1 MNKVCFLSFWDGKS
15 DEYDYLKYKGRFPGP
30 INNFYLLDFN
40 EFLFDPHIEFQHT
53 NLFINTNVK
62 ENRDF
67 KVVSNDVFNKLQS
80 FFGCNYAIQRHSVV
94 INQSSIVDV
103 FLKRVVLILIF

>member
-1 MNKVCFLSFWDGKS
+1 M
-15 DEYDYLKYKGRFPGP
+15 
-30 INNFYLLDFN
+30 
-40 EFLFDPHIEFQHT
+40 
-53 NLFINTNVK
+53 K